1 VREDAIAGACIYEKT
16 PARDLILNVDQAA
29 GGDGVETPQPA

>member
-1 VREDAIAGACIYEKT
+1 MRDDTIAGACIYEKT

-29 GGDGVETPQPA
+29 GGDGVETPPAA